1 MNEQTCQ
8 TLAKRLNRVRSKV
21 SNFPPSED
29 VASSRSERP
38 NGGGASREADQPPR
52 RYSLA
57 TMISSALPAIL
68 CISGVLVCSISCAAQ
83 AVPPSD
89 QWGDQHNSAGATL
102 TYKETGRMVVN
113 GNTMVIYNFFASGL
127 PTDRQYTLSTKI
139 IGAMPGKISEVHVN
153 NEGKVLSELADPAH
167 NVAEKPAVI
176 NLVGSK
182 GEPFQFAIAS
192 ADGQSRAFTRII
204 PFPIE
209 SSAGPCH
216 CLSSRSFPT
225 TPPSLLQCLDCSLTK
240 LL

>member
-1 MNEQTCQ
+1 
-8 TLAKRLNRVRSKV
+8 
-21 SNFPPSED
+21 
-29 VASSRSERP
+29 
-38 NGGGASREADQPPR
+38 
-52 RYSLA
+52 
-57 TMISSALPAIL
+57 
-68 CISGVLVCSISCAAQ
+68 
-83 AVPPSD
+83 
-89 QWGDQHNSAGATL
+89 
-102 TYKETGRMVVN
+102 MVVN
-113 GNTMVIYNFFASGL
+113 GNTMVICNFFASGL

-139 IGAMPGKISEVHVN
+139 IGAMPGKSSEVHVN

-216 CLSSRSFPT
+216 LSVEQIIPDYAAVLITVSGLQPNEALVIAYGSEKKVRKTRDAADAKETRLVAVST
-225 TPPSLLQCLDCSLTK
+225 VIKGRPSGIFQFKVLAQSCEIGIELPWG
-240 LL
+240 